1 MKREEIL
8 KRAASL
14 FTNEVAKNVFIEGAQ
29 WRIDSVWH
37 GAGRTPEDGRALLAV
52 TEDGRPL
59 IAGPDNGEW
68 EDSARELD
76 IVRWAYTD
84 DLMPDVSGGMTE
96 ADRDVPERTNGD
108 WD

>member
-1 MKREEIL
+1 MEMREETERMAGIYATDHR
-8 KRAASL
+8 KRDA
-14 FTNEVAKNVFIEGAQ
+14 FIAGAE
-29 WRIDSVWH
+29 WRIRRVWH
-37 GAGRTPEDGRALLAV
+37 RADENPEDGRALLAV

-84 DLMPDVSGGMTE
+84 DLMPDIKEKGESL
-96 ADRDVPERTNGD
+96 
-108 WD
+108 

>member
-1 MKREEIL
+1 MKR
-8 KRAASL
+8 AGYL

-37 GAGRTPEDGRALLAV
+37 GAGRTPEDGRLSLAE
-52 TEDGRPL
+52 TRDGFL
-59 IAGPDNGEW
+59 FIAGPDNSGW
-68 EDSARELD
+68 EESARELG

-84 DLMPDVSGGMTE
+84 DLMPGVSGGMTE
-96 ADRDVPERTNGD
+96 ADRDVPERTKGD